1 MRNCKKF
8 MLLVPILV
16 LIGILLSNINGF
28 AEVRIYS
35 YGRHPILFVLTSLL
49 LGGACVCLALFF
61 QHNRLL
67 GVLGRNTLAILLLH
81 KFPVVFFQ
89 SICLMVKNM
98 LSDSCEFNRTLMALI
113 ISVVVIA
120 MCYIAGL
127 VIENMA
133 PIVLG
138 KSK

>member
-1 MRNCKKF
+1 M
-8 MLLVPILV
+8 
-16 LIGILLSNINGF
+16 
-28 AEVRIYS
+28 
-35 YGRHPILFVLTSLL
+35 
-49 LGGACVCLALFF
+49 
-61 QHNRLL
+61 
-67 GVLGRNTLAILLLH
+67 AILLLH

-89 SICLMVKNM
+89 SICPMVKNM
-98 LSDSCEFNRTLMALI
+98 LSDSCEFNRTMMALI

>member
-98 LSDSCEFNRTLMALI
+98 LCEFNRTMMALI

>member
-1 MRNCKKF
+1 

-16 LIGILLSNINGF
+16 LIGILLSNIW
-28 AEVRIYS
+28 E
-35 YGRHPILFVLTSLL
+35 TSDSVCFDIAL

-98 LSDSCEFNRTLMALI
+98 LSDSCEFNRTMMALI

>member
-1 MRNCKKF
+1 MR
-8 MLLVPILV
+8 
-16 LIGILLSNINGF
+16 
-28 AEVRIYS
+28 EQY
-35 YGRHPILFVLTSLL
+35 
-49 LGGACVCLALFF
+49 
-61 QHNRLL
+61 
-67 GVLGRNTLAILLLH
+67 
-81 KFPVVFFQ
+81 
-89 SICLMVKNM
+89 
-98 LSDSCEFNRTLMALI
+98 SDSCEFNRTMMALI

>member
-1 MRNCKKF
+1 M
-8 MLLVPILV
+8 
-16 LIGILLSNINGF
+16 
-28 AEVRIYS
+28 
-35 YGRHPILFVLTSLL
+35 
-49 LGGACVCLALFF
+49 CLALFF

-98 LSDSCEFNRTLMALI
+98 LSDSCEFNRTMMALI

>member
-1 MRNCKKF
+1 
-8 MLLVPILV
+8 
-16 LIGILLSNINGF
+16 
-28 AEVRIYS
+28 
-35 YGRHPILFVLTSLL
+35 
-49 LGGACVCLALFF
+49 
-61 QHNRLL
+61 
-67 GVLGRNTLAILLLH
+67 
-81 KFPVVFFQ
+81 
-89 SICLMVKNM
+89 MVKNM
-98 LSDSCEFNRTLMALI
+98 LSDSCEFNRTMMALI